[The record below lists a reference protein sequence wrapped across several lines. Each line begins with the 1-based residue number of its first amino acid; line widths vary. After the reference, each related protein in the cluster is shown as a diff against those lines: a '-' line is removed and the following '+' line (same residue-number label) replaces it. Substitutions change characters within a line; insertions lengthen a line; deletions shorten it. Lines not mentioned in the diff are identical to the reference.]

1 MILYIVR
8 LPARRINR
16 MGAMRNMKHT
26 AIYVRQ
32 SADRAD
38 SVSLET
44 QEQLCRRDVPPDT
57 SVQVYSDRG
66 FSGRNTDRP
75 ALRALL
81 AAVRADAVS
90 RVLVYKLNR
99 ISRNLAD
106 FTQLLREFEQHR
118 VMFESHTERFETA
131 SPMGQAMQSLLMVF
145 AQLERETISGRVRD
159 AAFARARAGFD
170 TGGRPPFGFCKVP
183 HSIGGK
189 RTQKLAPDARAQA
202 AADAF
207 SQYLHAEGSLTAVC
221 GTWNRKGIRTACGG
235 AWSPN
240 TLCRLLRNP
249 VYAQAD
255 FRVYAYLSSLG
266 AELCIPDPL
275 PEHRGVYLY
284 TDRRLNQSRFT
295 DLHGCL
301 AICAPHTGLVPPE
314 LWLGCQKKLD
324 ASRKIRNTGKGRS
337 SFLSGV
343 IFCMHCGS
351 AMTTVQG
358 RHALYLICGGRKRG
372 KCSGAGAVWTLAAAE
387 QLVGAVIAAR
397 LDALR
402 QTAVLPDTQAG
413 LLRQELAALYLR
425 REQLVQRLTDAPADA
440 FDALTEA
447 ASRLGTQC
455 RKTEQLLAEQM
466 RPQCTAL
473 PDWNTSDL
481 SARRTI
487 ARTLLEAVFADGETL
502 HALLR

>member
-1 MILYIVR
+1 
-8 LPARRINR
+8 
-16 MGAMRNMKHT
+16 MKHT

-44 QEQLCRRDVPPDT
+44 QEQLCRRDIPPDT
-57 SVQVYSDRG
+57 PVQVYSDRG

-81 AAVRADAVS
+81 AAVRADTVS
-90 RVLVYKLNR
+90 RVLVYKLDR

-118 VMFESHTERFETA
+118 VTFESHTERFETA

-145 AQLERETISGRVRD
+145 AQLERETICGRVRD
-159 AAFARARAGFD
+159 AAFARAKAGFD
-170 TGGRPPFGFCKVP
+170 TGGRPPFGFRKVP
-183 HSIGGK
+183 HLIGGK
-189 RTQKLAPDARAQA
+189 RTQMLAPDAHAQD

-207 SQYLHAEGSLTAVC
+207 SQYLRAEGSLTTVC
-221 GTWNRKGIRTACGG
+221 GAWNRQGIRTACGA

-255 FRVYAYLSSLG
+255 FRVYAYLSSRG
-266 AELCIPDPL
+266 ATLCVPDPL

-284 TDRRLNQSRFT
+284 TDRRISHSRFT
-295 DLHGCL
+295 DLHGSL
-301 AICAPHTGLVPPE
+301 AICAPHTGLIPPE

-324 ASRKIRNTGKGRS
+324 ASRKIRNTGKGCR
-337 SFLSGV
+337 SFLSGLM
-343 IFCMHCGS
+343 FCMHCGS

-358 RHALYLICGGRKRG
+358 RHMLYLICGGRKRG
-372 KCSGAGAVWTLAAAE
+372 KCSGAGAVWTVAAAE
-387 QLVGAVIAAR
+387 QLVGAVLTAR
-397 LDALR
+397 LEALR
-402 QTAVLPDTQAG
+402 QTAVLPDAQTG

-425 REQLVQRLTDAPADA
+425 REQIIQRLTDAQEVA

-447 ASRLGTQC
+447 AARLGAQC
-455 RKTEQLLAEQM
+455 RKTERMLAEQM
-466 RPQCTAL
+466 RPQYTVL
-473 PDWNTSDL
+473 PDWDACDL
-481 SARRTI
+481 SARKTI
-487 ARTLLEAVFADGETL
+487 ARTLLQAVFADGETL

>member
-1 MILYIVR
+1 
-8 LPARRINR
+8 
-16 MGAMRNMKHT
+16 MKHT

-44 QEQLCRRDVPPDT
+44 QEQLCRQDIPPDT
-57 SVQVYSDRG
+57 PVQVYSDRG

-81 AAVRADAVS
+81 AAIRADEVS
-90 RVLVYKLNR
+90 RVLVYKLDR

-118 VMFESHTERFETA
+118 VTFESHTERFETA

-159 AAFARARAGFD
+159 AAYARAKAGFD
-170 TGGRPPFGFCKVP
+170 TGGRPPFGFRKVL
-183 HSIGGK
+183 HTISGK
-189 RTQKLAPDARAQA
+189 RTKKLAPDEHAQD

-207 SQYLHAEGSLTAVC
+207 SQYLRAEGSLTTVC
-221 GTWNRKGIRTACGG
+221 GAWNRQGLRTAHGG

-249 VYAQAD
+249 VYVQAD
-255 FRVYAYLSSLG
+255 FRVYAYLSAQG
-266 AELCIPDPL
+266 AELCIPEPL
-275 PEHRGVYLY
+275 PAHRGVYLY
-284 TDRRLNQSRFT
+284 TDRRINHSRFT
-295 DLHGCL
+295 DLHGSL
-301 AICAPHTGLVPPE
+301 AICAPHTGLIPPE

-324 ASRKIRNTGKGRS
+324 ASRKIRNAGKGRR
-337 SFLSGV
+337 SFLSGI

-358 RHALYLICGGRKRG
+358 RHAAYLICGGKKRG
-372 KCSGAGAVWTLAAAE
+372 RCGGAGAVWTLAAAE
-387 QLVGAVIAAR
+387 QLVGAVLTAR
-397 LDALR
+397 LDTLR
-402 QTAVLPDTQAG
+402 QTAVLPDAQTG

-425 REQLVQRLTDAPADA
+425 REQLVQRLADAPEDA

-447 ASRLGTQC
+447 AARLGAKC
-455 RKTEQLLAEQM
+455 RRAEQQLTERM
-466 RPQCTAL
+466 RPQNAAL
-473 PDWNTSDL
+473 PDWDACDL
-481 SARRTI
+481 SARRTV